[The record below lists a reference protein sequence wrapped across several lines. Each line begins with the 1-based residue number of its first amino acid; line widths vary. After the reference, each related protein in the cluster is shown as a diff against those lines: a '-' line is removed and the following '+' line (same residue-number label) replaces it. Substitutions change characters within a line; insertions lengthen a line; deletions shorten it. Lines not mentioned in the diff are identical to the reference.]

1 MARKIFVS
9 YNFKDKEVSHSVKAL
24 LQKHGGKIDGQFVF
38 VTRDVS
44 YEGDA
49 AIDREICRVQS
60 GCDAALFLIGNNSH
74 NSPWINREAQLA
86 KSRDLC
92 IVLARLPGSSGG
104 VPYEFYNSN
113 YSEAEWSEDDLAYYL
128 NQCN

>member
-9 YNFKDKEVSHSVKAL
+9 YNFKDKEVSHSVNAL

-44 YEGDA
+44 SEGGA
-49 AIDREICRVQS
+49 AIDREISRVQS
-60 GCDAALFLIGNNSH
+60 GCDAALFIMGNNSH

-92 IVLARLPGSSGG
+92 IVLTRLPESRGG
-104 VPYEFYNSN
+104 VPYEFFNSN
-113 YSEAEWSEDDLAYYL
+113 YPEAEWSVNDLAYYL
-128 NQCN
+128 NRCN